1 VRDVF
6 LGEGAGGEE
15 GGAEGGGGRRGAV
28 AAVRDPAVAGRAER
42 RHVPAR
48 IRGLERCS
56 FAVGDFHGRRRG
68 RVWRWW
74 VGRVRGGADP
84 VQNLGI
90 ALLLTWGKFLSV
102 WMWIVDCGV
111 CELGRSILR
120 LLDSGPICAK
130 SSSLEKNT
138 SILLAKNAK
147 RKSDE
152 PFQNIKQFGK
162 KLLVVYVNILCSPKF
177 YGEKKFLIAC
187 KRPKMLEHRTLSFL
201 HSGHQKK
208 FSLNF
213 LSEHKIN
220 F

>member
-74 VGRVRGGADP
+74 VRGGADDP
-84 VQNLGI
+84 VQILD
-90 ALLLTWGKFLSV
+90 LCV
-102 WMWIVDCGV
+102 DVDCG
-111 CELGRSILR
+111 LW
-120 LLDSGPICAK
+120 
-130 SSSLEKNT
+130 SL
-138 SILLAKNAK
+138 
-147 RKSDE
+147 
-152 PFQNIKQFGK
+152 
-162 KLLVVYVNILCSPKF
+162 
-177 YGEKKFLIAC
+177 
-187 KRPKMLEHRTLSFL
+187 
-201 HSGHQKK
+201 
-208 FSLNF
+208 
-213 LSEHKIN
+213 
-220 F
+220 